1 MNTVGCTR
9 SRYICYIKLTPE
21 NIQKETG
28 ISYSINQSRCM
39 GVLAAVTLSRI
50 AFPNS
55 LYHEKMIERFSS
67 LTTIIIVEKK
77 QKIIYI
83 ISITAASLS
92 EYISVK

>member
-1 MNTVGCTR
+1 
-9 SRYICYIKLTPE
+9 
-21 NIQKETG
+21 
-28 ISYSINQSRCM
+28 M

-67 LTTIIIVEKK
+67 LTTIITVEKK

-92 EYISVK
+92 EYISVKWMDFLMRRANHSLKQVRLYILSTNG